1 MKFTLG
7 WLKEHLDTNATIDEV
22 VEKLTAI
29 GLEVEGVEDRAAK
42 LKPFVIAEV
51 LSAEQ
56 HPDADRL
63 RLCKVNT
70 GSETLQVVCG
80 APNARTGLKGV
91 FAPIGSYVPGS
102 DMTLKPTEIRGVASE
117 GMLCSER
124 ELELSEAHEGIIDLP
139 ADAPVGVAYAEYAG
153 LDDPVIEIAITP
165 NRQDCLGVYGIARDL
180 AAAGLGTLKS
190 GDVEPVAGAF
200 ESPRTVTID
209 ASAKDI
215 CPLFSGRY
223 IRGVRN
229 GQSPAWMQNRLRAIG
244 LRPISALV
252 DITNYVMIDRARPL
266 HVYDAD
272 KLSGGIVVRSAT
284 DGETLLAL
292 DGEEYSLSKGMCAI
306 ADETRALGIGGIMGG
321 EESGC
326 TEETV
331 NVMLESAWFDPI
343 ATATAGRKLGLESDA
358 RYRFERGVDPA
369 FTVLGAEMA
378 TRLILEICGGE
389 AGNMVV
395 AGDVPEIGKK
405 VDFRPARVRALGG
418 LDVSAD
424 ASAAILTSL
433 GFDVSGEGETLS
445 VQAPS
450 WRVDVDGEADLV
462 EEVLRIRGYDAI
474 PAVPVTR
481 GADQGD
487 FLTGRQVRTR
497 LAKRTLA
504 SRGLSEAVTWSFLGE
519 ADSVLFGGDPDKVRI
534 ENPINAEMDVMRPN
548 LLPNLIRATGRN
560 VDRGIRNLGLFEV
573 GNQFADDTPE
583 GQALVA
589 AGIRRGNSGDRHWAS
604 EARAV
609 DAFDAKADALAVLS
623 ACGAPVDK
631 LQTEAGGAD
640 WYHPG
645 RSGLL
650 KLGPKNVLAAFG
662 ELHPRVLKALDVSG
676 PVVAFE
682 VFMDAIPLPK
692 GKGGRSRGPLNA
704 SDYQAVDRD
713 FAFTVA
719 RSVSAE
725 DILRAAQGA
734 DKKLIRDA
742 TVFDVYAGEGMADDQ
757 KSVAIRLRLQADDRT
772 LTDKEIEAVA
782 ASVVEAISKRTGGVL
797 RG

>member
-7 WLKEHLDTNATIDEV
+7 WLKEHLDTTATIDEV

-29 GLEVEGVEDRAAK
+29 GLEVEGVEDRASK
-42 LKPFVIAEV
+42 LKPFVVAEV
-51 LSAEQ
+51 ISAEQ

-70 GSETLQVVCG
+70 GSETVQVVCG

-139 ADAPVGVAYAEYAG
+139 ADAPVGMPYAEYAG

-190 GDVEPVAGAF
+190 RDVEPVTATF
-200 ESPRTVTID
+200 ESPKTVTID

-292 DGEEYSLSKGMCAI
+292 DGEEYSLGKGMCAI
-306 ADETRALGIGGIMGG
+306 ADESRALGIGGIMGG
-321 EESGC
+321 EETGC

-343 ATATAGRKLGLESDA
+343 ATATTGRKLGLESDA

-369 FTVLGAEMA
+369 FTVSGAEMA

-389 AGNMVV
+389 ASNMIV
-395 AGDVPEIGKK
+395 AGDVPEIGKR
-405 VDFRPARVRALGG
+405 VDFRPTRVRALGG

-424 ASAAILTSL
+424 DSAEILKSL
-433 GFDVSGEGETLS
+433 GFDVSGAGETL
-445 VQAPS
+445 VVKAPS

-487 FLTGRQVRTR
+487 FLTGRQIRTR

-519 ADSVLFGGDPDKVRI
+519 ADAVLFGGEPGKVRI

-548 LLPNLIRATGRN
+548 LLPNLIRAAGRN

-583 GQALVA
+583 GQAHVA

-604 EARAV
+604 ETRAV

-692 GKGGRSRGPLNA
+692 GKGGRSRGPLSA

-719 RSVSAE
+719 RSVPAE